1 MYLKY
6 FSLMLYYVLMFF
18 YVLSSQ
24 KLKTT
29 FRYQRYRLASIN
41 PRQHALSRKRLYDV
55 LLFKHVCLN
64 NKTSFLRETSL

>member
-1 MYLKY
+1 
-6 FSLMLYYVLMFF
+6 MFF

-55 LLFKHVCLN
+55 LLYIHTFKHVCLN